1 MDTRVTSEEAA
12 SLVRSAAI
20 LLTDL
25 KSAKKHNLMFTDDT
39 IKEVKKLKKTLEKIL
54 EESTQPLH

>member
-20 LLTDL
+20 LLQDL
-25 KSAKKHNLMFTDDT
+25 RVSKKNGLMFSDETLN
-39 IKEVKKLKKTLEKIL
+39 EVRKLKKSLEKIL
-54 EESTQPLH
+54 QESTQPLH